1 MKAATIAAALAAAA
15 GAVDDGAI
23 ISAHAG
29 HVVYCLR
36 LYIPTT
42 GTKYMYQVQQW
53 YRTSIT
59 SLMRHSLAKHAKWL
73 N

>member
-1 MKAATIAAALAAAA
+1 MKAAMIAAELAAA
-15 GAVDDGAI
+15 GAVDDG
-23 ISAHAG
+23 STVCAHTG
-29 HVVYCLR
+29 HVVYCLC

-53 YRTSIT
+53 YRTSIS